1 MKRILLLLPVL
12 MGLLMSC
19 TSNKR
24 TTFIKAHDLAVYLDE
39 HYDFDTRDG
48 KTYYNLAKKKDGWY
62 VQQCESNKDGSTR
75 VVKEECCWGAEKKT
89 HIPIKLVPQGRNTRS
104 YFAQKFQSD
113 IADRVPYFGY
123 TAWAKDVIAD
133 FEGSSDDTTLEA
145 LARAYEHYANG
156 FLDARMGDQLP
167 DQKNGSLDE
176 RLKLYMENMDKSID
190 AYGRLEKQNPNY
202 EVLVG
207 GIHTKYGNTKMAA
220 WYDLNQAGRDDLAK
234 KYLNEKL
241 YDPLVLS
248 VFRNTLNACPKDAV
262 FISFGDN
269 DTYPVWY
276 LQQVEGV
283 RKDVHVVNQSL
294 LNLPSYIE
302 SIRAKGVSFTI
313 KKEVY
318 KDLSYVLVENS
329 GGQFEELSWEDFIAR
344 MQLEPADKLAR
355 INQKHIQIPQ
365 QFFNDTL
372 AGRKSLSLKNSI
384 LYLGDLAMIDLML
397 SNIGKHPVCFSQ
409 YCGALAF
416 NSDDLT
422 QTHFYF
428 SMFELAKE
436 RTDNSLSGTFGQFN
450 LDASWEE
457 FKAYSTID
465 TTSNDRYFG
474 QRLVESYRFQASQ
487 YVRAFAEKDQ
497 SKAKAILEK
506 CEVAFPNKN
515 WAYNSSCYYLFEGY
529 CLVDDLKKAEEIGL
543 VIMKNTLENLK
554 KEKGENHAMELDRA
568 RAVFSN
574 IKEKAQAKG
583 LTIVET
589 KAKEALASL
598 DNGQ

>member
-1 MKRILLLLPVL
+1 MKRLLLIPILLCLFV
-12 MGLLMSC
+12 SC
-19 TSNKR
+19 KSKIR
-24 TTFIKAHDLAVYLDE
+24 TAFIKAQDIANYLDD
-39 HYDFDTRDG
+39 HYDFESRNT
-48 KTYYNLAKKKDGWY
+48 KVYFNLAKKKDGWY
-62 VQQCESNKDGSTR
+62 VQQCEYKEDGSTG
-75 VVKEECCWGAEKKT
+75 VVKEECCWAADKKA
-89 HIPIKLVPQGRNTRS
+89 HVPIKLAPQGKSETP
-104 YFAQKFQSD
+104 YFAPKFQSD

-123 TAWAKDVIAD
+123 AAWAKDVIAD
-133 FEGSSDDTTLEA
+133 FEGNTEDTTLEA

-156 FLDARMGDQLP
+156 FLDARLGDQLP
-167 DQKNGSLDE
+167 EQKNGTLDD
-176 RLKLYMENMDKSID
+176 RLKLYMENMDKSIA
-190 AYGRLEKQNPNY
+190 AYGRLEKQNPKY

-234 KYLNEKL
+234 KYLDEKL
-241 YDPLVLS
+241 YDPLILS
-248 VFRNTLNACPKDAV
+248 LFRNTLNACPKDAV

-283 RKDVHVVNQSL
+283 RKDVHVVNHSL
-294 LNLPSYIE
+294 LNLPTYIE

-318 KDLSYVLVENS
+318 NDLSYVFVEDNI
-329 GGQFEELSWEDFIAR
+329 GRFEELSWEDFIAR
-344 MQLEPADKLAR
+344 MRLEPADKLAR

-409 YCGALAF
+409 YCGSLNF
-416 NSDDLT
+416 NTAELT
-422 QTHFYF
+422 LTHFYF
-428 SMFELAKE
+428 STFELPKE
-436 RTDNSLSGTFGQFN
+436 RTANSFIGTYGQFN

-457 FKAYSTID
+457 FKAYSTFD
-465 TTSNDRYFG
+465 TTSTDRYFG
-474 QRLVESYRFQASQ
+474 KQLVESYRLQSSQ
-487 YVRAFAEKDQ
+487 YARAFAEKDP

-506 CEVAFPNKN
+506 CETIFPNKN
-515 WAYNSSCYYLFEGY
+515 WPYGFSSYYLFEGY
-529 CLVDDLKKAEEIGL
+529 CLVDDLKKAEAIGL
-543 VIMKNTLENLK
+543 TVIKSTQENLK
-554 KEKGENHAMELDRA
+554 KAKGENRQMELDRA

-574 IKEKAQAKG
+574 IKEQAQAKG
-583 LTIVET
+583 LTSVET
-589 KAKEALASL
+589 RAKEALASL
-598 DNGQ
+598 DNEK